1 MADKSNR
8 MNGDRTRHRFLL
20 LLQVSIISTIAIFG
34 CTVYQKPRPIFDV
47 PFQERSQS
55 KVDGE
60 VKVTVAVLSAEESRQ
75 LFGVN
80 LAGQGIQPVWVRV
93 QNADSIP
100 YWLLSA
106 GIDPDYFSPL
116 ESAYAFHG
124 TFSSSLNEKIDD
136 QFRVMSFRNPIASSA
151 SVSGFIFTNRDE
163 GTKVVDIDLIGYG
176 KTKFFTFFVS
186 VPGIRAD
193 YHEVDFDSLYSEE
206 EIVDLDE
213 NELRTALENL
223 PCCAT
228 NEDGTE
234 NGDPLNLVLIGTRED
249 ISAAF
254 VRRGWLPAEQ
264 THGKAV
270 WKTIKSFLFDSRYRY
285 SPVSPLYLY
294 GRQQDFAGQKP
305 RHTVHQRNHLRAWL
319 SPMRYWGKP
328 VWMGQISR
336 DIGVRFTFKTWP
348 PVTHKIDPDV
358 DEAMYALIEDLIYSQ
373 QLAKSGYV
381 KGVGA
386 ATRSKPRHNLTGDPY
401 FTSGNRAVLVFDRR
415 PRSFVEIESF
425 DWENPVSSRLKRLAT
440 DGQQD
445 FDGQEY

>member
-1 MADKSNR
+1 MKYR
-8 MNGDRTRHRFLL
+8 YLHLL
-20 LLQVSIISTIAIFG
+20 YVAFIFTIAVYG
-34 CTVYQKPRPIFDV
+34 CTVYQKPLPFYNV

-55 KVDGE
+55 KIDGE

-80 LAGQGIQPVWVRV
+80 LAGQGIQPVWIRV

-100 YWLLSA
+100 YWLLST
-106 GIDPDYFSPL
+106 GLDPDYFSPL

-124 TFSSSLNEKIDD
+124 TFSSSLNDKIDD
-136 QFRVMSFRNPIASSA
+136 QFRVMAFRNPIVEGA

-163 GTKVVDIDLIGYG
+163 GTKAVDIDLIGYR
-176 KTKFFTFFVS
+176 KTKFFTFLVS
-186 VPGIRAD
+186 VPGIKAD
-193 YHEVDFDSLYSEE
+193 YHEVDFDTLYPKK

-223 PCCAT
+223 PCCTT

-234 NGDPLNLVLIGTRED
+234 KGDPLNLVLIGSRENM
-249 ISAAF
+249 SAAF

-270 WKTIKSFLFDSRYRY
+270 WKTIKSFLFGTRYRY
-285 SPVSPLYLY
+285 SPVSPLYFDK
-294 GRQQDFAGQKP
+294 RQQDFAGQKP

-319 SPMRYWGKP
+319 SPMRYQDKP
-328 VWMGQISR
+328 VWVGQISR

-358 DEAMYALIEDLIYSQ
+358 DEARASLMEDLVISQ
-373 QLAKSGYV
+373 QLAKTGWV

-386 ATRSKPRHNLTGDPY
+386 ASRAKPGYNLTGDPY
-401 FTSGNRAVLVFDRR
+401 FTDGYRAVLVFDRR
-415 PRSFVEIESF
+415 PRSFLELDKF
-425 DWENPVSSRLKRLAT
+425 DWENPISTRLKRLET
-440 DGQQD
+440 DREPD
-445 FDGQEY
+445 FDEQ